1 MSTEAYYPVRRTPRP
16 LTGATAMD
24 IFLCELPV
32 PQIMA
37 LYGVGKSVVYDI
49 KAGRTWSHVT
59 GKDGRRDPLTRV
71 HYDDPRTGVVALYSQ
86 HGAKVVE
93 RRYRGAEGRS
103 AILQDFR
110 KRFGAER
117 FARLTVAIR
126 PDVDADVLD
135 LLEGD
140 PLNERWWGVSRRG
153 KKKAGGAERRSA
165 SEEEVT
171 MPAIA
176 RETTLPD
183 RGTFFPTQPS
193 QSVAVSGTGAQIDSL
208 EKVA

>member
-1 MSTEAYYPVRRTPRP
+1 MNRTAYYPVKRDRP
-16 LTGATAMD
+16 LTPERALD

-59 GKDGRRDPLTRV
+59 GKDGRRDPLTRA
-71 HYDDPRTGVVALYSQ
+71 HYDDPRTGVVALYSV
-86 HGAKVVE
+86 HGAKIVE
-93 RRYRGAEGRS
+93 RRYRGAEGR
-103 AILQDFR
+103 ATILQDFR

-153 KKKAGGAERRSA
+153 KKKAGGAKRDEGV
-165 SEEEVT
+165 EEV
-171 MPAIA
+171 AA
-176 RETTLPD
+176 NA
-183 RGTFFPTQPS
+183 S
-193 QSVAVSGTGAQIDSL
+193 QSNSFAPSFDDLGGAVGLAHSTQIDRIL
-208 EKVA
+208 DQIEQVA